1 MKLLEVE
8 NLSFAYDRERV
19 LEGISFTVEPREFVA
34 VIGPNGG
41 GKSTLLKLIMG
52 QYSPLE
58 GSIRV
63 LGKSPKEAREEIG
76 YVPQNTNVNLE
87 FPIRVLD
94 VVMMGNRKRHEGRTL
109 MERLFPVRYTDVER
123 RCAYTTLEKVGMAEY
138 MERRIGDLSGG
149 QRQRVMIARSLCAH
163 PRLLILDEPTSSI
176 DVTGQEQIYT
186 LLKELSDELGVLVVS
201 HDLSVITRY
210 ADKVIYVN
218 RRAYLHDL
226 HANPI
231 HLDTPEGEHFC
242 EVEMMQMLGAQN
254 CDCEIHGNGEKES

>member
-1 MKLLEVE
+1 VSLIEVE

-34 VIGPNGG
+34 IIGPNGG

-52 QYSPLE
+52 QYRPQE
-58 GSIRV
+58 GTVRV
-63 LGKSPKEAREEIG
+63 LGKRPEEAREEIG

-94 VVMMGNRKRHEGRTL
+94 VVMMGNRKRHENRTL
-109 MERLFPVRYTDVER
+109 MERLFPIRYSDIER
-123 RCAYTTLEKVGMAEY
+123 RCAYSTLEKVGMAEY
-138 MERRIGDLSGG
+138 MDRRIGDLSGG
-149 QRQRVMIARSLCAH
+149 QRQRVMIARALCAH
-163 PRLLILDEPTSSI
+163 PSLLILDEPTSSI

-186 LLKELSDELGVLVVS
+186 LLKELSTEMGVLVVS

-226 HANPI
+226 HSNPI

-242 EVEMMQMLGAQN
+242 EVEMMQMLGAQS
-254 CDCEIHGNGEKES
+254 CDCEIHGNGEKHS

>member
-1 MKLLEVE
+1 VKLLEVE
-8 NLSFAYDRERV
+8 NLSFAYDRDPV
-19 LEGISFTVEPREFVA
+19 LEGISFHVEPREFVA

-52 QYSPLE
+52 QYRPRR

-63 LGKSPKEAREEIG
+63 LGKSPREAREEIG

-109 MERLFPVRYTDVER
+109 TERLFPVRYTDVER
-123 RCAYTTLEKVGMAEY
+123 RCAYSTLEKVGMAGY

-176 DVTGQEQIYT
+176 DVNGQKQIYS
-186 LLKELSDELGVLVVS
+186 LLKELSGEMGVLVVS

-218 RRAYLHDL
+218 RQSYVHDL
-226 HANPI
+226 HSNPI

-254 CDCEIHGNGEKES
+254 CDCEIHGRQEKKS